1 MNNAYFVWAKTH
13 NYETNGWGLFTDPKR
28 FDDLDLA
35 RKEYHDKLK
44 TYIDYGKL
52 DLVNVTVT
60 DAFGNIVDNLN
71 ETWVKED
78 VPTAESETQAEE
90 VAAE

>member
-1 MNNAYFVWAKTH
+1 MERNCYFVWVKTH

-28 FDDLDLA
+28 FDNLDLA

-44 TYIDYGKL
+44 TYIAYGKL

-60 DAFGNIVDNLN
+60 DAFGNIVDGLN
-71 ETWVKED
+71 ETWVKKD
-78 VPTAESETQAEE
+78 VPTAQAEE
-90 VAAE
+90 VEE

>member
-1 MNNAYFVWAKTH
+1 MERNCYFVWAKSH
-13 NYETNGWGLFTDPKR
+13 NYETKSWGLFTDPKR
-28 FDDLDLA
+28 FDSLDLA
-35 RKEYHDKLK
+35 KKEYHDKLK
-44 TYIDYGKL
+44 TYIAYGKL

-60 DAFGNIVDNLN
+60 DAFGNIVEGLN

-78 VPTAESETQAEE
+78 VPEVEAQAEE